1 MRVRFH
7 PAAVSLLL
15 VLPAILVSA
24 AGAFTEIASASGN
37 ALPKQLS
44 GKTVS
49 TLDGEVQPLF
59 YWAPEGATERPTP
72 LFVFLH
78 SWSSDYRQDNTKW
91 FAQAVKRGWIYVH
104 PDFRGVNDK
113 PAACGSRL
121 ARQDVLDS
129 IDFICRKYRVDPQ
142 RIYLAG
148 VSGGGHMS
156 MLMAGHHPDRFSAVS
171 AWVGIGN
178 LSDWYR
184 FHVRNGKPEKYARMI
199 QQSLGGVPGES
210 AAADAEARDR
220 SPVFHLASAV
230 ELPTSIYA
238 GVEDGHS
245 GSVPV
250 RHSLEAF
257 NVIAAARGSAIVS
270 EEEMQQLWKNRRLTR
285 PLASDL
291 EEAPEIGR
299 DIFLRRHAGNAHVT
313 IFDGGH
319 ESLPEPACEWLAT
332 QSRKATVNAEP
343 QN

>member
-1 MRVRFH
+1 MRVRNLLAV
-7 PAAVSLLL
+7 PACWRMFSV
-15 VLPAILVSA
+15 ILITFA
-24 AGAFTEIASASGN
+24 CEFTEIVAASGS

-44 GKTVS
+44 GQTVS
-49 TLDGEVQPLF
+49 SLDGAVQPLF
-59 YWAPEGATERPTP
+59 YWAPEGAAERPTP

-78 SWSSDYRQDNTKW
+78 SWSSDYRQDNSKW

-129 IDFICRKYRVDPQ
+129 IDFICRKYRVDPE
-142 RIYLAG
+142 RVYLAG

-210 AAADAEARDR
+210 AAADAESRDR

-230 ELPTSIYA
+230 ELPISIYA
-238 GVEDGHS
+238 GIEDGHS

-257 NVIAAARGSAIVS
+257 NVIAAARGSAVVS
-270 EEEMQQLWKNRRLTR
+270 EEEMEQLWKNRKLTR
-285 PLASDL
+285 PLVSDL
-291 EEAPEIGR
+291 EEIPDFGR

-319 ESLPEPACEWLAT
+319 ESLPEPACDWLAG
-332 QSRKATVNAEP
+332 QSRKARVSVEP